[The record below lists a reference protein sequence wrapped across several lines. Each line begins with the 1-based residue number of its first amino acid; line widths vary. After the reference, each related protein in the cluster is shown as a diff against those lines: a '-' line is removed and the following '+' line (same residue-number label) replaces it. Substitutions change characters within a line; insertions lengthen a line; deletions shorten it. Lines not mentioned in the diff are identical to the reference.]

1 MQLYTFDKTVR
12 VESLKDG
19 ISHFVSWTFTKKS
32 DILVRKGGH
41 EMNQVKIGNFL
52 KELRKEK
59 ALTQEQLAEQF
70 NVSSRTVSRW
80 ENGNNMPDISILI
93 MLSEFYDVDIREIID
108 GERKTENMNKETKDT
123 LVKVAEYTAAEK
135 EKILK
140 QLLYNTIIA
149 FFSVVAVF
157 IALPFQTGEISYT
170 VIVFIQIGIIMTGAS
185 IINILQ
191 IKGSM
196 SKSKLKKLRRIGIP
210 VCIIVVLLA
219 IILIICLV
227 GLLLS

>member
-1 MQLYTFDKTVR
+1 
-12 VESLKDG
+12 
-19 ISHFVSWTFTKKS
+19 
-32 DILVRKGGH
+32 
-41 EMNQVKIGNFL
+41 MNQVKIGNFL
-52 KELRKEK
+52 KALRKEK
-59 ALTQEQLAEQF
+59 ALTQEQLAEQL

-80 ENGNNMPDISILI
+80 ENGNNMPDISVLI

-108 GERKTENMNKETKDT
+108 GERKTENMNEETKDT

-149 FFSVVAVF
+149 FLSVVAVF
-157 IALPFQTGEISYT
+157 IALPFQTEEISYT
-170 VIVFIQIGIIMTGAS
+170 VILFIQIGIIMTGTS

-196 SKSKLKKLRRIGIP
+196 NKNKLKKLRRIGIP
-210 VCIIVVLLA
+210 VCIIVILLA
-219 IILIICLV
+219 IVLIICLV